1 MAKNLV
7 NGERLRLVIDHISK
21 HYKDLAETEMVA
33 LRNVDIIVDNEEW
46 VAMLGPSGTGKYCA
60 STIDVKVDIS
70 YNEMI

>member
-46 VAMLGPSGTGKYCA
+46 VAMLGPSGTGK
-60 STIDVKVDIS
+60 
-70 YNEMI
+70 